1 MIRNNLDGTLQQR
14 LMRSHTPEQ
23 VKKRLFGRQR
33 HSYLRDFVYGAI
45 DGTVTTFA
53 VVSGVAGAHLS
64 NQVVIILGLANLFAD
79 CFSMAVSNYT
89 GTRAEQQ
96 MLEKLR
102 RHEQS
107 HIDAYPEGE
116 REEIRQI
123 FAKKGFQGESLE
135 QIVQVITSKNDR
147 WVDTMLQEEYH
158 LSLFGAQAWRAALA
172 TFWAFVLIGFVPVF
186 PFLANWLIHP
196 ATFAEPFL
204 WSTVLT
210 GIAFL
215 FVGIAKGRFVDQPWY
230 QSGLETFLLGGGAA
244 ALSYGIGMLLQG
256 IAVT

>member
-1 MIRNNLDGTLQQR
+1 MKRNTLSGMLRQR
-14 LMRSHTPEQ
+14 LMLSHTPEQ

-64 NQVVIILGLANLFAD
+64 NQVVIILGLSNLLAD
-79 CFSMAVSNYT
+79 GFSMAISNYT

-96 MLEKLR
+96 LLEKLR
-102 RHEQS
+102 RDEQA

-123 FAKKGFQGESLE
+123 FAGKGFEGESLE
-135 QIVQVITSKNDR
+135 KIVQVITAKNEQ

-158 LSLFGAQAWRAALA
+158 LPLFRAEAWRAALA
-172 TFWAFVLIGFVPVF
+172 TFFAFVGFGFVPVF
-186 PFLANWLIHP
+186 PFLVNWLIDP
-196 ATFAEPFL
+196 ASFAEPFL
-204 WSTVLT
+204 WSTALT
-210 GIAFL
+210 GICFL

-244 ALSYGIGMLLQG
+244 ALSYGVGMLLQG
-256 IAVT
+256 VAIF